1 LATERRVVFVKPKLV
16 EWRGVCSTCAVLL
29 AVAMLLTASR
39 THAQSDP
46 APFSAVDV
54 GSDTLVFTRHRATSG
69 EVEGFVVDT
78 RALVNTLK
86 TRVLEAR
93 GLGEVAEVTDTEA
106 AGSSRRS
113 VAALNAGQHP
123 YVLTH
128 RFGPPFDSVTAT
140 LRLRPLE
147 EPDESA
153 LLGRL
158 GLLLALCVLGGLY
171 AVYRMT
177 ATQVEFA
184 ERRGNF
190 VSAVTHELK
199 TPLTAIRMYAEML
212 EQGLVDDPNK
222 QHEYHRTIT
231 SESERLS
238 RLINNVLE
246 LSRIERRRNLPLREG
261 DIRQVVREAVEVLRP
276 HVERE
281 GFALDLDIAEALPS
295 VRYEPDALRQV
306 LFNLI
311 DNALKYG
318 REAEEKRITIRCEGA
333 EGGVRL
339 VVRDRGPGV
348 QAEHLQTI
356 FEPFFRGERELV
368 RKHPGTGIGLALV
381 KGMVDGMHGHV
392 SGHNTDGGFEVWVEL
407 TAG

>member
-1 LATERRVVFVKPKLV
+1 MNKTCLPTSARLTRAAIRRVF
-16 EWRGVCSTCAVLL
+16 RGLAALLAAAVLL
-29 AVAMLLTASR
+29 CSARAG
-39 THAQSDP
+39 AQGDAP
-46 APFSAVDV
+46 PFSAVDV
-54 GSDTLVFTRHRATSG
+54 GSDTLVFARPRAGTG
-69 EVEGFVVDT
+69 QYEGFVVDT
-78 RALVNTLK
+78 RALVTTLK
-86 TRVLEAR
+86 KRVLESS
-93 GLGEVAEVTDTEA
+93 GLGEVAEVSESNTSGSLRSA
-106 AGSSRRS
+106 ASGRSSAER
-113 VAALNAGQHP
+113 P
-123 YVLTH
+123 YILTH
-128 RFGPPFDSVTAT
+128 RFAPPFDSVTGE

-147 EPDESA
+147 EPEESA

-158 GLLLALCVLGGLY
+158 GLLLGVCVLGGLY

-246 LSRIERRRNLPLREG
+246 LSRIEHRRKLALRDG
-261 DIRQVVREAVEVLRP
+261 DVRQVVREAVEVLRP
-276 HVERE
+276 HAERE
-281 GFALDLDIAEALPS
+281 GFTLETDLAETLPT
-295 VRYEPDALRQV
+295 VQYEPDALRQV

-311 DNALKYG
+311 DNGLKYG
-318 REAEEKRITIRCEGA
+318 REAEEKRITVRCEPRR
-333 EGGVRL
+333 GGVRL

-348 QAEHLQTI
+348 QPEHLQSI

-381 KGMVDGMHGHV
+381 KGMVQGMHGRV
-392 SGHNTDGGFEVWVEL
+392 SGHNLERGFEVWVEL
-407 TAG
+407 GAA

>member
-1 LATERRVVFVKPKLV
+1 MLGCWVCPFV
-16 EWRGVCSTCAVLL
+16 AAALL
-29 AVAMLLTASR
+29 SAAPAG
-39 THAQSDP
+39 AQPDAP
-46 APFSAVDV
+46 PFSAVDV
-54 GSDTLVFTRHRATSG
+54 GSDTLVFARPRGTSG
-69 EVEGFVVDT
+69 RYEGFVVDT
-78 RALVNTLK
+78 RALVSTLK
-86 TRVLEAR
+86 ARVLEAR
-93 GLGEVAEVTDTEA
+93 GLGEVAEVTETGNA
-106 AGSSRRS
+106 RSLRSSAYGRS
-113 VAALNAGQHP
+113 AMDRP

-128 RFGPPFDSVTAT
+128 RFAPPFDSVTGT

-147 EPDESA
+147 EPAEST

-158 GLLLALCVLGGLY
+158 GLLLAVCVLGGLY

-177 ATQVEFA
+177 ATQVQFA

-246 LSRIERRRNLPLREG
+246 LSRIEHRRTLPLREG

-276 HVERE
+276 HAERE
-281 GFALDLDIAEALPS
+281 GFRLETDIAETLPS
-295 VRYEPDALRQV
+295 VAHDPDALRQV

-318 REAEEKRITIRCEGA
+318 KEADEKRITVRCEPYG
-333 EGGVRL
+333 GGVRL

-348 QAEHLQTI
+348 QPEHLNTI

-368 RKHPGTGIGLALV
+368 RRHPGTGIGLALV
-381 KGMVDGMHGHV
+381 KGMVQGMHGRV
-392 SGHNTDGGFEVWVEL
+392 SGHNVERGFEVWVEL
-407 TAG
+407 GAV

>member
-1 LATERRVVFVKPKLV
+1 MRAVP
-16 EWRGVCSTCAVLL
+16 WRFASLL
-29 AVAMLLTASR
+29 AAAVIFCAAR
-39 THAQSDP
+39 ADAEP
-46 APFSAVDV
+46 DAPPFSAVDV
-54 GSDTLVFTRHRATSG
+54 GSDTIVFARPRGNGSQY
-69 EVEGFVVDT
+69 EGFVVDT
-78 RALVNTLK
+78 RALIGTLK
-86 TRVLEAR
+86 KRVLESS
-93 GLGEVAEVTDTEA
+93 GLGEVAEVTETDA
-106 AGSSRRS
+106 ARSLRSSAYGPSTPER
-113 VAALNAGQHP
+113 P

-128 RFGPPFDSVTAT
+128 RFAPPFDSVTGT

-147 EPDESA
+147 EPAESA

-158 GLLLALCVLGGLY
+158 GLLLAVCVLGGLY

-177 ATQVEFA
+177 ATQIQFA

-199 TPLTAIRMYAEML
+199 TPLTAIRMYSEML
-212 EQGLVDDPNK
+212 EQGLVEDPNK

-246 LSRIERRRNLPLREG
+246 LSRIEQRRTLPLREG
-261 DIRQVVREAVEVLRP
+261 DIRHVVREAVEVLRP
-276 HVERE
+276 HAERE
-281 GFALDLDIAEALPS
+281 GFTLETDLAESLPS
-295 VRYEPDALRQV
+295 VSYEPDALRQV

-318 REAEEKRITIRCEGA
+318 KEADEKRITVRCEPHR
-333 EGGVRL
+333 GGVRL

-348 QAEHLQTI
+348 QPEHLQSI

-381 KGMVDGMHGHV
+381 KGMVQGMHGRV
-392 SGHNTDGGFEVWVEL
+392 SGHNVERGFEVWVEL
-407 TAG
+407 AGVQEPAGRPSGAVLAKN

>member
-1 LATERRVVFVKPKLV
+1 
-16 EWRGVCSTCAVLL
+16 
-29 AVAMLLTASR
+29 
-39 THAQSDP
+39 
-46 APFSAVDV
+46 
-54 GSDTLVFTRHRATSG
+54 
-69 EVEGFVVDT
+69 VDT
-78 RALVNTLK
+78 RALIGTLK
-86 TRVLEAR
+86 ARVLEAR
-93 GLGEVAEVTDTEA
+93 GLGEVAEVTETGAVRNLRSSAHGQSATE
-106 AGSSRRS
+106 G
-113 VAALNAGQHP
+113 P

-128 RFGPPFDSVTAT
+128 RFAPPFDSVTGT

-147 EPDESA
+147 EPAESA

-158 GLLLALCVLGGLY
+158 GLLLAVCVLGGLY

-177 ATQVEFA
+177 AAQVQFA

-199 TPLTAIRMYAEML
+199 TPLTAIRMYSEML

-246 LSRIERRRNLPLREG
+246 LSRIEHRRTLALREG

-276 HVERE
+276 HAERE
-281 GFALDLDIAEALPS
+281 GFRLETDMAETLPR
-295 VRYEPDALRQV
+295 VAYDPDALRQV

-318 REAEEKRITIRCEGA
+318 KDAEDKRITVRCEPRG
-333 EGGVRL
+333 GGVRL

-348 QAEHLQTI
+348 QPEHVQTI
-356 FEPFFRGERELV
+356 FEPFYRGERELV

-381 KGMVDGMHGHV
+381 KGMVQGMHGRV
-392 SGHNTDGGFEVWVEL
+392 SGRNVERGFEVRVEL
-407 TAG
+407 GGG